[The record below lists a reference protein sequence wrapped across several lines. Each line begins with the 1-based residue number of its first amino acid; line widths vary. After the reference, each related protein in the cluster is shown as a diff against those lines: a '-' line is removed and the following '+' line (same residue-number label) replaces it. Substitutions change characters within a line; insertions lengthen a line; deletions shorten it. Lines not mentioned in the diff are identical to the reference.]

1 MIVVTGAT
9 GTIGRDL
16 VRLLAASSHPVRA
29 LSREPPPGETAA
41 GVEWVRADLSDSA
54 ALASALDG
62 GRRLFLLTGNG
73 DDMVRLQKNVIRAA
87 VEAGASTVVK
97 LSALGASDHSRSV
110 IGLWHHNVE
119 RALRSS
125 GVAWT
130 ILRPHQ
136 FTQNF
141 LDPLVLDRSAG
152 QVHSAAGDGAIPF
165 IDTRDIAEVAL
176 RILADPGMHAGQTY
190 SLTGPEALSYAEA
203 TATIGRTIGRALV
216 HVPESVD
223 QAWARRRTAGQ
234 PVWLVAA
241 QLALA
246 EYQRAGGPTA
256 QTTDT
261 VERITGRRPRS
272 VEDFARAHA
281 AQLRG

>member
-16 VRLLAASSHPVRA
+16 VRMLAASSHPVRA
-29 LSREPPPGETAA
+29 LSREPPRGESVT
-41 GVEWVRADLSDSA
+41 GVEWVRADLADRA
-54 ALASALDG
+54 ALAAALDG

-87 VEAGASTVVK
+87 VEAGVPTVVK

-119 RALRSS
+119 KELRSS

-130 ILRPHQ
+130 ILRPHH

-141 LDPLVLDRSAG
+141 LDPLVLDRIAG

-165 IDTRDIAEVAL
+165 IDTRDIAEVAV
-176 RILADPGMHAGQTY
+176 RILTDPGVHDGRTY
-190 SLTGPEALSYAEA
+190 TLTGPEALSYAEA
-203 TATIGRTIGRALV
+203 TATIGRTVGRVLV
-216 HVPESVD
+216 HVSESMD

-234 PVWLVAA
+234 PAWLVAA
-241 QLALA
+241 QLAIA

-272 VEDFARAHA
+272 LEDFARDHA